1 MKQLKRALNLL
12 FSAFTMPRFTSL
24 EIQSRRNTLKSTINY
39 EPRGDRVVVRRLE
52 RPAPKPGE
60 VIVPGSM
67 QKQLDEGIVVA
78 VGPGLRNRLTWQ
90 IDPVDIEPGDHVC
103 FGDFAGSEIEVDGE
117 KFLSMRDEEIHGR
130 RPAIVPGLTANV
142 LRPEDL
148 VK

>member
-1 MKQLKRALNLL
+1 M
-12 FSAFTMPRFTSL
+12 
-24 EIQSRRNTLKSTINY
+24 KSTINY

-78 VGPGLRNRLTWQ
+78 VGPGLRNRLTWL
-90 IDPVDIEPGDHVC
+90 IDPVDLEPGNHVC

-130 RPAIVPGLTANV
+130 RPIGPPKVPLPMA
-142 LRPEDL
+142 LM
-148 VK
+148 

>member
-1 MKQLKRALNLL
+1 
-12 FSAFTMPRFTSL
+12 
-24 EIQSRRNTLKSTINY
+24 LKSTINY

-90 IDPVDIEPGDHVC
+90 IDPVDLEPGDHVC

-130 RPAIVPGLTANV
+130 RPVGAAKDPLPMAYS
-142 LRPEDL
+142 
-148 VK
+148 